1 VPDSEVDR
9 IEWIRSRV
17 AMLFSA
23 GMSDVRSVGICVRE
37 SADCIADCPFH
48 RSSRR
53 ASPYGAAPVQL
64 RTLGGT
70 VPIAPF
76 IDALGFPAVIVPV
89 VNFDNNQHEENENLR
104 LGNLFD
110 AIVTFAAILRMQV

>member
-1 VPDSEVDR
+1 MAEINVTADTGRPTGSRAAGRLRAEGKVPAV
-9 IEWIRSRV
+9 V
-17 AMLFSA
+17 
-23 GMSDVRSVGICVRE
+23 
-37 SADCIADCPFH
+37 
-48 RSSRR
+48 
-53 ASPYGAAPVQL
+53 YGLGKEPVHL

-76 IDALGFPAVIVPV
+76 IEALGFPAVLVPT

-110 AIVTFAAILRMQV
+110 GILTVAAILRM